1 MKFII
6 NREEILLPL
15 QQIVSVIEKRQTM
28 PILSNVLIVIED
40 DQLVLT
46 GTDLEIQI
54 IAKINIAKGGVY
66 VENPPGASSAI
77 ASATPGSITVPAR
90 KFLDICR
97 LLPNGAE
104 IKFEL
109 VDGKVKIA
117 SSRSRFSL
125 TCLPADNYP
134 EFAESEL
141 ENHLFINAG
150 KFKKALD
157 KTIFCMANQD
167 VRYYLNGL
175 LLNVSNSKLKLVAS
189 DGHRLSIYEDNLDQP
204 TGFEARIIL
213 PRKGVLELSRLL
225 DDPEAELKVEFSS
238 NNIRVFIK
246 NLIFSAKL
254 VDSKYPDF
262 GKVFQQE
269 FFNQIH
275 IQKQILKEALTRVA
289 ILANEKF
296 KGVTFDIS
304 PDSLKMSTHNPEH
317 DEAEEELMIEY
328 TGDPITIAFNAQYL
342 LDAVSN
348 LDSELAVLTIASNA
362 SSCFIDEPGDCGY
375 KFIVMPMRL

>member
-6 NREEILLPL
+6 NREEILTPL

-28 PILSNVLIVIED
+28 PILSNVLMVIED
-40 DQLVLT
+40 EQLILT

-54 IAKINIAKGGVY
+54 IAKINIKL
-66 VENPPGASSAI
+66 AI
-77 ASATPGSITVPAR
+77 PGSITVPAR

-104 IKFEL
+104 IKFEQQ
-109 VDGKVKIA
+109 DDKVKIL
-117 SSRSRFSL
+117 SNRSRFSL
-125 TCLPADNYP
+125 SCLPADNYP
-134 EFAESEL
+134 EFSESEL
-141 ENHLFINAG
+141 ENDFFINAG

-157 KTIFCMANQD
+157 KTVFCMANQD

-175 LLNVSNSKLKLVAS
+175 LLNISNSKVKLVAS
-189 DGHRLSIYEDNLDQP
+189 DGHRLSIYEDFLDEG
-204 TGFEARIIL
+204 TGYEARIIF
-213 PRKGVLELSRLL
+213 PRKGVLELNRLL
-225 DDPEAELKVEFSS
+225 DDADAELKVEFSS
-238 NNIRVFIK
+238 NNIKIFIK

-269 FFNQIH
+269 FFNPIH
-275 IQKQILKEALTRVA
+275 IQKQVLKDALTRVA
-289 ILANEKF
+289 ILSNEKF
-296 KGVTFDIS
+296 KGVTLDITQ
-304 PDSLKMSTHNPEH
+304 DSLRISTHNPEH
-317 DEAEEELMIEY
+317 DEAEEELIIEY
-328 TGDPITIAFNAQYL
+328 TGEPLSIAFNAQYL

-348 LDSELAVLTIASNA
+348 LDSDLAVLTIASNS
-362 SSCFIDEPGDCGY
+362 SSCFIDEPTECVY

>member
-28 PILSNVLIVIED
+28 PILSNVLMVIEG
-40 DQLVLT
+40 DQLTLT

-54 IAKINIAKGGVY
+54 IAKINIATA
-66 VENPPGASSAI
+66 E
-77 ASATPGSITVPAR
+77 PGSITVPAR

-109 VDGKVKIA
+109 QDDKVKIA

-125 TCLPADNYP
+125 SCLTADNYP

-157 KTIFCMANQD
+157 KTVFCMANQD

-204 TGFEARIIL
+204 TGFESRIIL

-238 NNIRVFIK
+238 NNIRIFIK

-275 IQKQILKEALTRVA
+275 IQKQLLKEALTRVA

-304 PDSLKMSTHNPEH
+304 SGSLKMSTHNPEH
-317 DEAEEELMIEY
+317 DEAEEELVIEY
-328 TGDPITIAFNAQYL
+328 TGEPLTIAFNAQYL

>member
-6 NREEILLPL
+6 NREEILVPL

-28 PILSNVLIVIED
+28 PILSNVLMVIEED
-40 DQLVLT
+40 LLTLT

-54 IAKINIAKGGVY
+54 IAKINIAT
-66 VENPPGASSAI
+66 
-77 ASATPGSITVPAR
+77 ATPGSITVPAR

-97 LLPNGAE
+97 LLPNGAD

-109 VDGKVKIA
+109 QDDIAKDGVYTASLPGAGAVKVKIA
-117 SSRSRFSL
+117 SNRSRFSL
-125 TCLPADNYP
+125 SCLPADNYP

-157 KTIFCMANQD
+157 KTVFCMANQD

-189 DGHRLSIYEDNLDQP
+189 DGHRLSIYEDNLDQA

-213 PRKGVLELSRLL
+213 PRKGVLELNRLL

-238 NNIRVFIK
+238 NNIKIFIK

-269 FFNQIH
+269 FFNQI
-275 IQKQILKEALTRVA
+275 QKQILKDALTRVA
-289 ILANEKF
+289 ILSNEKF
-296 KGVTFDIS
+296 KGVTFDIAS
-304 PDSLKMSTHNPEH
+304 DSLKISTHNPEH
-317 DEAEEELMIEY
+317 DEAEEELFIEY
-328 TGDPITIAFNAQYL
+328 TGEPLSIAFNAQYL

-362 SSCFIDEPGDCGY
+362 SSCFIDEPENCGY

>member
-28 PILSNVLIVIED
+28 PILSNVLIVIDD

-54 IAKINIAKGGVY
+54 IAKINITT
-66 VENPPGASSAI
+66 
-77 ASATPGSITVPAR
+77 ATPGSITVPAR

-97 LLPNGAE
+97 LLPSGAE
-104 IKFEL
+104 IKIEL

-117 SSRSRFSL
+117 SGRSRFSL
-125 TCLPADNYP
+125 SCLPADNYP

-157 KTIFCMANQD
+157 KTVFCMANQD

-189 DGHRLSIYEDNLDQP
+189 DGHRLSIYEDNLDQA
-204 TGFEARIIL
+204 TGFESRIIL
-213 PRKGVLELSRLL
+213 PRKGVLELSRLI

-238 NNIRVFIK
+238 NNIRIFIK

-289 ILANEKF
+289 ILSNEKF
-296 KGVTFDIS
+296 KGVTFDIT
-304 PDSLKMSTHNPEH
+304 PDSLKISTHNPEH
-317 DEAEEELMIEY
+317 DEAEEELLIEY
-328 TGDPITIAFNAQYL
+328 TGEPLTIAFNAQYF

>member
-28 PILSNVLIVIED
+28 PILSNVLLVIEE
-40 DQLVLT
+40 DQLILT

-54 IAKINIAKGGVY
+54 IAKINIA
-66 VENPPGASSAI
+66 ST
-77 ASATPGSITVPAR
+77 TPGSITVPAR

-97 LLPNGAE
+97 LLPSGAE

-109 VDGKVKIA
+109 QDDIAKEGEYAASQSGTGAAKVKIA

-125 TCLPADNYP
+125 SCLPADNYP

-141 ENHLFINAG
+141 DNHLFINAG

-157 KTIFCMANQD
+157 KTVFCMANQD

-189 DGHRLSIYEDNLDQP
+189 DGHRLSIYEDNLDQA

-225 DDPEAELKVEFSS
+225 DDSEAELKVEFSS
-238 NNIRVFIK
+238 NNIRIFIK

-275 IQKQILKEALTRVA
+275 IQKQLLKEALTRVA
-289 ILANEKF
+289 ILSNEKF
-296 KGVTFDIS
+296 KGVTFDIT
-304 PDSLKMSTHNPEH
+304 PDSLKISTHNPEH
-317 DEAEEELMIEY
+317 DEAEEELFIEY
-328 TGDPITIAFNAQYL
+328 TGEPLTIAFNAQYL

-348 LDSELAVLTIASNA
+348 LDSEFAVLTIASNA

>member
-28 PILSNVLIVIED
+28 PILSNVLMVIEG
-40 DQLVLT
+40 DQLTLT

-54 IAKINIAKGGVY
+54 IAKINIAT
-66 VENPPGASSAI
+66 AD
-77 ASATPGSITVPAR
+77 PGSITVPAR

-109 VDGKVKIA
+109 QDDKVKIA

-125 TCLPADNYP
+125 SCLPADNYP

-157 KTIFCMANQD
+157 KTVFCMANQD

-204 TGFEARIIL
+204 TGFESRIIL

-225 DDPEAELKVEFSS
+225 DDPDAELKVEFSS
-238 NNIRVFIK
+238 NNIRIFIK

-275 IQKQILKEALTRVA
+275 IQKQFLKEALTRVA

-304 PDSLKMSTHNPEH
+304 PGSLKMSTHNPEH
-317 DEAEEELMIEY
+317 DEAEEELVIEY
-328 TGDPITIAFNAQYL
+328 TGEPLTIAFNAQYL

-348 LDSELAVLTIASNA
+348 LDSELAVLTIANNA
-362 SSCFIDEPGDCGY
+362 SSCFIDEPGDSGY